1 MSVSHHHLHR
11 NSNIRRAIRTGAGMA
26 SFPYAKYEPVSY
38 DAKYDG
44 YGWTWPWETAPTTP
58 APTYIPP
65 AQQPAAAA
73 PSESAWVGD
82 MSQAIGGILAMVFK
96 TKAEAK
102 QTEAILA
109 SRERIALAEA
119 ESDAAAGSALL
130 EMERIRAEG
139 RMGGTTIAM
148 VIGGVAL
155 LGGAAYYVYRKKKK

>member
-26 SFPYAKYEPVSY
+26 SFPYAKYTPVSY

-44 YGWTWPWETAPTTP
+44 YGWTWPWETAPATP
-58 APTYIPP
+58 PPTYIPP
-65 AQQPAAAA
+65 TQPTA
-73 PSESAWVGD
+73 PPSDTAWVGD
-82 MSQAIGGILAMVFK
+82 MSQAIGGILAMVFR

-102 QTEAILA
+102 QNEAILA
-109 SRERIALAEA
+109 SNERIAMANAEA
-119 ESDAAAGSALL
+119 NAAAGSALL

-148 VIGGVAL
+148 VVGGIAL